1 MSSKPNSKK
10 PCIENNP
17 KPELNKE
24 TPLPSHAKENIKPP
38 VCNPFTDI
46 KKANLKIDFKNQ
58 TQLIPNSTDKNPNG
72 IKNSQEMKNG
82 VIKIKLFKS
91 TIKPFRSMNPEQNNQ
106 SANLELLKKKT
117 ANKNEEIDKSPLVL
131 EQAIDKKA
139 QYKMLIKKIAMQ
151 LKKKI
156 RPRTKGFFYKNVFR
170 NEKYLTLVKKIALSI
185 KNKIGIHPPTN
196 GVFHSYMEKEEKII
210 TEKEEKIITENE
222 EKSIME
228 KEEEIKKKKDKQE
241 KYKMLIKKIS
251 SQLKKRVKLPSCK
264 IIKIYES
271 YRALIKRI
279 ADALKKSMKSQNK
292 VNSSSSENNIITENV
307 EENVEENKEENKDNM
322 AMDIEMEDK
331 TDTASSPL
339 INKGIKLK

>member
-17 KPELNKE
+17 NPELNKE

-91 TIKPFRSMNPEQNNQ
+91 TIKPFRSMNPEQNDQ

-117 ANKNEEIDKSPLVL
+117 ANKNEEIEKSPLIL

-139 QYKMLIKKIAMQ
+139 GKSKSRNYAYK
-151 LKKKI
+151 
-156 RPRTKGFFYKNVFR
+156 
-170 NEKYLTLVKKIALSI
+170 S
-185 KNKIGIHPPTN
+185 
-196 GVFHSYMEKEEKII
+196 
-210 TEKEEKIITENE
+210 
-222 EKSIME
+222 
-228 KEEEIKKKKDKQE
+228 
-241 KYKMLIKKIS
+241 
-251 SQLKKRVKLPSCK
+251 
-264 IIKIYES
+264 
-271 YRALIKRI
+271 
-279 ADALKKSMKSQNK
+279 
-292 VNSSSSENNIITENV
+292 
-307 EENVEENKEENKDNM
+307 
-322 AMDIEMEDK
+322 
-331 TDTASSPL
+331 
-339 INKGIKLK
+339 